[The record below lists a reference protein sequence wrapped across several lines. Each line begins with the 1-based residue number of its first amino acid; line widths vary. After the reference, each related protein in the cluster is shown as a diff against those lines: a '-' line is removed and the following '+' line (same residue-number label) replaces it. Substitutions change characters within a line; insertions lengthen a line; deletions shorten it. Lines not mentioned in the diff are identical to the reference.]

1 MQDISII
8 YETKDFLALSKPA
21 GIVVHHDAQHT
32 SGTVVD
38 WLLEKYP
45 EIRGVGEDVGH
56 RMSNRRPMS
65 REDIGRPGIVHRLDK
80 DTSGILLVAKNQRAY
95 EYLKK
100 LFQDGDITKKY
111 FALVV
116 GNIKNDSGVI
126 NAPIARSTKYFEKRV
141 VGGKQGRA
149 REARTE
155 YRVLERFPAFGDPIS
170 KYGDRI
176 SVSGYTL
183 LEVSPK
189 TGRTHQIR
197 SHLAHIGHPV
207 ACDKLYGG
215 KLYQCPAN
223 LARQFLHA
231 HSLSFTGPDGT
242 KLEIE
247 APLSPDLQE
256 TLKSLRM
263 LPV

>member
-1 MQDISII
+1 MQDIPII
-8 YETKDFLALSKPA
+8 YENKDFLALSKPA
-21 GIVVHHDAQHT
+21 GIVVHHDGQHT

-45 EIRGVGEDVGH
+45 EINNVGDV
-56 RMSNRRPMS
+56 
-65 REDIGRPGIVHRLDK
+65 GRPGIVHRLDK
-80 DTSGILLVAKNQRAY
+80 DTSGILLVAKNQRAD

-100 LFQDGDITKKY
+100 LFQSGGITKKY

-116 GNIKNDSGVI
+116 GNIKNDSGI
-126 NAPIARSTKYFEKRV
+126 IDAPIARSTKHFEKRV

-155 YRVLERFPAFGDPIS
+155 YRVLERLARKNFPKENFG
-170 KYGDRI
+170 
-176 SVSGYTL
+176 GYTL
-183 LEVSPK
+183 LEASPK

-215 KLYQCPAN
+215 KLYQCPAG

-231 HSLSFTGPDGT
+231 HSLSFTGPDGA
-242 KLEIE
+242 KYELE
-247 APLSPDLQE
+247 APLAEDLE
-256 TLKSLRM
+256 NALSSLR
-263 LPV
+263 LVK

>member
-1 MQDISII
+1 MEEPKII
-8 YETKDFLALSKPA
+8 YEDSDVLALSKPA
-21 GIVVHHDAQHT
+21 GMGVHHDAQHT

-45 EIRGVGEDVGH
+45 EINNVRDV
-56 RMSNRRPMS
+56 
-65 REDIGRPGIVHRLDK
+65 GRPGIVHRLDK
-80 DTSGILLVAKNQRAY
+80 DTSGVLLVAKNQRAY

-100 LFQDGDITKKY
+100 LFQDGGITKKY

-116 GNIKNDSGVI
+116 GNIKNDSGI
-126 NAPIARSTKYFEKRV
+126 IDAPIARSTKHFEKRV
-141 VGGKQGRA
+141 VGGKQGRS
-149 REARTE
+149 REAVTE
-155 YRVLERFPAFGDPIS
+155 YKVLERLA
-170 KYGDRI
+170 
-176 SVSGYTL
+176 GYTYI
-183 LEVSPK
+183 EASPK

-231 HSLSFTGPDGT
+231 HSLSFAGLDGA
-242 KLEIE
+242 KYEIE
-247 APLSPDLQE
+247 APLAEDLSSALE
-256 TLKSLRM
+256 SLRTQS
-263 LPV
+263 P